1 MQQGAATLFVVREPH
16 GIWREARGWR
26 RLNPKERDVV
36 VIVTGAKHVS
46 SSTEKV
52 KLSLFLIKHTYAIK
66 T

>member
-1 MQQGAATLFVVREPH
+1 MQQGAATVFVVHEPN

-46 SSTEKV
+46 
-52 KLSLFLIKHTYAIK
+52 
-66 T
+66 